1 MVNHFT
7 LVSAPHPPPPCPP
20 PTPSPPP
27 PETPHPLP
35 PLTLLSQTS
44 SLHKLPTHL
53 SILETQRENNTVHK
67 TNQAYH
73 SQPTPSPTLHISRS
87 LLLTL
92 NTSSTTEHLLRYTQG
107 GAAYVRSSHGK
118 KVYSWS
124 VFPAVDFKLCFH
136 HKPLSSVAVSVA
148 CCTEQ
153 KKIGTEDFM
162 YSPLALNNQK
172 SEQRISCIHV

>member
-7 LVSAPHPPPPCPP
+7 LVSAPHPPPPCPHI
-20 PTPSPPP
+20 PPP
-27 PETPHPLP
+27 PIPHSLP

-92 NTSSTTEHLLRYTQG
+92 NTSSTTEHQLRYTQG
-107 GAAYVRSSHGK
+107 GAAYVGSSHEK

-124 VFPAVDFKLCFH
+124 VFPAVDFKLCFYLE
-136 HKPLSSVAVSVA
+136 PLFSVAISVA

-153 KKIGTEDFM
+153 PTIRTEDFM
-162 YSPLALNNQK
+162 YSRLALNNQN
-172 SEQRISCIHV
+172 SGQRISCIQH